1 MQELFLPRIAFQQE
15 ACTKFNTY
23 DNTGIMLVFKK
34 SKSWMT
40 NVLSVNRTKSKP
52 QLMKKAGFA
61 FKLSHFGWLIRKF
74 LVKKPHNIIHQ
85 IICLFA
91 TEVAIKTVQEIKL
104 KPAWL
109 HTVHLVDYIPPCLPK
124 LNEEVWTE
132 K

>member
-23 DNTGIMLVFKK
+23 DNTGIMLVFQK

-40 NVLSVNRTKSKP
+40 DVLSVNHTKSKS
-52 QLMKKAGFA
+52 QLMKKAVFA
-61 FKLSHFGWLIRKF
+61 FKFSHFGWLIRK
-74 LVKKPHNIIHQ
+74 LLMKKNYNIIHQ

-104 KPAWL
+104 KAAWL
-109 HTVHLVDYIPPCLPK
+109 HTVHFVDCIPLHLPK
-124 LNEEVWTE
+124 LSGEIWTE